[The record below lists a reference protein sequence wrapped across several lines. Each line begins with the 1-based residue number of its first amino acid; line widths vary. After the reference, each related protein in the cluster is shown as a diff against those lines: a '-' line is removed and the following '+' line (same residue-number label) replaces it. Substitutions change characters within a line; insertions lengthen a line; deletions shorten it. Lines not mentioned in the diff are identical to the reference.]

1 MGRPR
6 TFDTDLAL
14 DQMVSVFWSKG
25 YDRTTLSDLTE
36 ATGVQRPSLYA
47 AFGDKKTVFEKV
59 VARYVEGPSSYVEEA
74 LAEDTAPAV
83 AEALLH
89 GAADL
94 HTAPG
99 TPAGCLMVRAIPLGG
114 DTPAEIE
121 AIVIAH
127 RAEVEAKI
135 RKRFRRAAVE
145 GESLPH
151 EPAELAAYLRTVIDG
166 MAIRAAGGA
175 SRRDLDRVVRLAMD
189 GWPD

>member
-25 YDRTTLSDLTE
+25 YDGTTLTDLTE

-59 VARYVEGPSSYVEEA
+59 VARYVEGPSAYVKEA
-74 LAEDTAPAV
+74 LAEDTARAV
-83 AEALLH
+83 AEALLR

-99 TPAGCLMVRAIPLGG
+99 TPPGCLMVRAVPLGG

-121 AIVIAH
+121 SIVIAH
-127 RAEVEAKI
+127 RAQVEAKF
-135 RKRFRRAAVE
+135 RKRFRRAAAE

-175 SRRDLDRVVRLAMD
+175 SHRDLDRVVKLALD
-189 GWPD
+189 SWPE